1 MKSNDG
7 KANRRNA
14 MTKRLPDEE
23 AVFIE
28 LPDLERGW
36 IDSFC
41 KTYGLTPE
49 QYERESARA
58 RKQLEVQWE
67 RIDELRRRYRAQ
79 KAILQSIG
87 EELNRAQ
94 RLPGEEAPKEES
106 LRWSGSYRVSG
117 AGIPDGLCHAITRRG
132 KRCTRR
138 PWRNTLYCYL
148 HGGYSPRS
156 GDVRIRDSCRRLM
169 ALHEIILANL
179 RGIASASAP
188 TGTVLDNDTGAVR
201 RIESLPAVGEGE
213 IQ

>member
-1 MKSNDG
+1 
-7 KANRRNA
+7 

-23 AVFIE
+23 AAFIE

-49 QYERESARA
+49 QYERESVRA
-58 RKQLEVQWE
+58 MKQLEVQWE
-67 RIDELRRRYRAQ
+67 RVAELRRRYHAQ

-87 EELNRAQ
+87 EELNKAQ
-94 RLPGEEAPKEES
+94 RLPGGEAPKEES
-106 LRWSGSYRVSG
+106 LRFPSAYRVSG
-117 AGIPDGLCHAITRRG
+117 DGIPDGLCHAVTGRG

-138 PWRNTLYCYL
+138 PWRNTLYCYI
-148 HGGYSPRS
+148 HGGYSPCS

-179 RGIASASAP
+179 RGIESASAP
-188 TGTVLDNDTGAVR
+188 TGTVRDNDTGAVR
-201 RIESLPAVGEGE
+201 RIEFLPAVGEGE